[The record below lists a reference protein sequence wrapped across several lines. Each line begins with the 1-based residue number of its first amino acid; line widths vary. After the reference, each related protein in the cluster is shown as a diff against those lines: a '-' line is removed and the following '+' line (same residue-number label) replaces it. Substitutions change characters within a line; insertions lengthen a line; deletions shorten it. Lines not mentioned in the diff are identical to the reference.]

1 MAKETDRVAT
11 MADCLT
17 HERGGSLG
25 TIFRVH
31 EDDRSTRSPGRLR
44 YCRLPFR

>member
-25 TIFRVH
+25 TIFRV
-31 EDDRSTRSPGRLR
+31 RINSLSRTAALLSAT
-44 YCRLPFR
+44 